1 MRAHVAWAYQLTRR
15 IEDPE
20 FGVWSL
26 GFYRADDESRY
37 VEERIIESRKFLIQ
51 SSRPLALECPHP
63 SKHTEES
70 ERPQDKKVGEAKAHS
85 AMVRITSPK

>member
-1 MRAHVAWAYQLTRR
+1 MRAHAAWAYQLTRR

-37 VEERIIESRKFLIQ
+37 VEERIIESRKFLIKT
-51 SSRPLALECPHP
+51 SRPLALECPHP
-63 SKHTEES
+63 SKHAEES
-70 ERPQDKKVGEAKAHS
+70 ERPQDEKVGKAKPHS
-85 AMVRITSPK
+85 AMVGITGPK